1 MHLSSNFKFTRSRY
15 KSSFLVSK
23 KFQHT
28 DSVNESIESRN
39 EGSEGNTTSGT
50 VMTLSISS
58 AIAFANEIPF
68 DLHCSDKR
76 YCLNPVS
83 NLNKRFSRLRT

>member
-1 MHLSSNFKFTRSRY
+1 MSIDQGCQNRHKTITVKKA
-15 KSSFLVSK
+15 KS
-23 KFQHT
+23 T
-28 DSVNESIESRN
+28 

-58 AIAFANEIPF
+58 AIAFADEIPC
-68 DLHCSDKR
+68 DLHCFDKR
-76 YCLNPVS
+76 NCLSPVS